1 MRRSM
6 TQLRLGLNV
15 LVSGSIEHVH
25 SAAWFSHS
33 TVIPISLL
41 PCLHLEPRPLLP

>member
-6 TQLRLGLNV
+6 TQLKLDLNA
-15 LVSGSIEHVH
+15 LVSIENVD
-25 SAAWFSHS
+25 SVAWFFHS

>member
-6 TQLRLGLNV
+6 TQLKLGLNA
-15 LVSGSIEHVH
+15 LVSVEHVD
-25 SAAWFSHS
+25 SVAWFSHS

-41 PCLHLEPRPLLP
+41 LCLHLEPRPLLP